1 MGAVGKEEEGLSL
14 LRDRE
19 MGVCRKSGRES
30 GCPRVWG
37 CEECGRTYRNL
48 GAMDEIGRSL
58 EGRGRKRLGCCMQN
72 HRSMAPGSYG
82 GVSGLCTSVT
92 PRSHRGGVSGTSR
105 ANTDPWGSVVW
116 K

>member
-37 CEECGRTYRNL
+37 CEEWENL
-48 GAMDEIGRSL
+48 
-58 EGRGRKRLGCCMQN
+58 
-72 HRSMAPGSYG
+72 
-82 GVSGLCTSVT
+82 
-92 PRSHRGGVSGTSR
+92 
-105 ANTDPWGSVVW
+105 
-116 K
+116 